1 MNKILEIIES
11 LPSTSG
17 VYKYLNKN
25 GDILYIGKAKNLK
38 KRVKSYWRFNPFSP
52 NRNLNRRIIKMLN
65 EAYSIEYI
73 LTHSEREALILENSL
88 IKEFNPKYNI
98 LLRDD
103 KTYPYIYIDNSQDFP
118 RFEITREVKKDKNLT
133 YYGAFPNGAK
143 AIYDSIYEL
152 FPLVQKKSCIGGK
165 KACLFYEIGRCLAP
179 CEDKISKSEYKKI
192 ITKAKRAISNQNILI
207 RALEKRMI
215 KLASE
220 ERFEEAGAIRDRIE
234 SIKNLKAKETID
246 IEVKIYE
253 LLDLDKIPYRVE
265 IFDNSHILGEA
276 TVGAMVVWN
285 SGKWDKSSYRRY
297 ELKSKDEYSQMR
309 ELLSRRIN
317 NFNKISPP
325 DLWIIDGGDTLLKLA
340 ISLLDEVNIN
350 LSVIAISKEKLNST
364 TNRAKGSAR
373 DIIYTKESV
382 YELKPR
388 DKRLQWIQKLRD
400 EAHRFVISYHRKK
413 KITKDIRSSILEKKG
428 IGKST
433 LKRLLDYFG
442 TFEAINLATFDE
454 ISVVSGKKVAKILK
468 TENVKK

>member
-1 MNKILEIIES
+1 MSKLLEIIEN
-11 LPSTSG
+11 LPTTSG
-17 VYKYLNKN
+17 VYKYLNID

-38 KRVKSYWRFNPFSP
+38 KRVKSYWRFNPFKP
-52 NRNLNRRIIKMLN
+52 NPNLSSRIIKMLK
-65 EAYSIEYI
+65 EANSLEYI
-73 LTHSEREALILENSL
+73 LTHSESEALILENSL
-88 IKEFNPKYNI
+88 IKELNPKYNI

-118 RFEITREVKKDKNLT
+118 RFEITREVKEDRNLT

-143 AIYDSIYEL
+143 AIYDSLYEL
-152 FPLVQKKSCIGGK
+152 FPLVQKKSCISSK

-179 CEDKISKSEYKKI
+179 CEGKISKSEYRKI

-207 RALEKRMI
+207 RALEKRMMR
-215 KLASE
+215 LALE
-220 ERFEEAGAIRDRIE
+220 ERFEEAGVIRDRIE
-234 SIKNLKAKETID
+234 SIKNLKSKETID
-246 IEVKIYE
+246 IEVQTYK
-253 LLDLDKIPYRVE
+253 LLALDKIPYRVE

-276 TVGAMVVWN
+276 TVGAMVVWD

-297 ELKSKDEYSQMR
+297 ELQSKDEYSQMG
-309 ELLSRRIN
+309 ELLSRRIRSFDKN
-317 NFNKISPP
+317 PPP

-340 ISLLDEVNIN
+340 LSLLDETNFKF
-350 LSVIAISKEKLNST
+350 SVIAISKEKINSI

-388 DKRLQWIQKLRD
+388 DKRLQWVQKLRD
-400 EAHRFVISYHRKK
+400 EAHRFAINYHRKK
-413 KITKDIRSSILEKKG
+413 KINRDMKNSILEKKG
-428 IGKST
+428 IGKAT
-433 LKRLLDYFG
+433 IKRLLDYFG

-454 ISVVSGKKVAKILK
+454 ISVASSKKVAKILK